1 MKRTS
6 ALIAAVVTAAA
17 IAATAGCGSFGST
30 AAAGGAPSSSS
41 VPSSAPSAEAS
52 SAPCTTKACIV
63 EDAKGM
69 VGTVAKDESVLT
81 KLSCRKSTV
90 KQPTPGVYTVRCTA
104 TYSDG
109 SVYAGIAS
117 VLISQGKVTWE
128 ATSAIDYGSGG

>member
-1 MKRTS
+1 MRATV
-6 ALIAAVVTAAA
+6 ITAAA
-17 IAATAGCGSFGST
+17 IAATVGCGSLGSTT
-30 AAAGGAPSSSS
+30 AAAGGAPSSAPSS

-52 SAPCTTKACIV
+52 STPCTTKACIV
-63 EDAKGM
+63 EDANGL

-81 KLSCRKSTV
+81 KLSCKKSTV
-90 KQPTPGVYTVRCTA
+90 KQPTPGVYTVHCTA

-117 VLISQGKVTWE
+117 VLITQGKVTWE